1 MQRDTAIRKI
11 GVSFTLD
18 AEGLTARCERGC
30 MVRLPLDCSV
40 DTARKRPDF
49 SGIFSRLG
57 NTPYEMKHFTSE
69 LDPSVFIPAA
79 ELTELRRKAI
89 AALDAANDSTYP
101 YSYRKNENA
110 EAMYMTDTLDYRD
123 NVANRL
129 AEQFYR
135 EHGVKKI
142 ERAIETAAKAKTS
155 PLRVMTTR
163 HCILRELRMCKKRKP
178 KLQNFRTSPSELG
191 KKRLHPRIQ
200 LPRLRDA
207 FSERSVDMESAE
219 TESAGNAGCSM
230 AEIRSSR
237 AVM

>member
-1 MQRDTAIRKI
+1 
-11 GVSFTLD
+11 
-18 AEGLTARCERGC
+18 
-30 MVRLPLDCSV
+30 
-40 DTARKRPDF
+40 
-49 SGIFSRLG
+49 
-57 NTPYEMKHFTSE
+57 MKHFTSE

-163 HCILRELRMCKKRKP
+163 HCILRELRMCKKENRNCKI
-178 KLQNFRTSPSELG
+178 SEPL
-191 KKRLHPRIQ
+191 RLSSGRNAFT
-200 LPRLRDA
+200 LEFNCRDC
-207 FSERSVDMESAE
+207 EMHLVK
-219 TESAGNAGCSM
+219 GQ
-230 AEIRSSR
+230 
-237 AVM
+237 